1 MTTADVR
8 AIAQLNKEVVLR
20 AIDAIKTFD
29 VDTFLDAFH
38 AEVTIHEPEYLP
50 YAGVYHGADGFH
62 RLFTE
67 AVKLVDVSSLDVVSA
82 TVDEERAVLLMT
94 AELISTRERV
104 HITEHWVLAEGKV
117 VDVRVFW
124 FDLPR

>member
-8 AIAQLNKEVVLR
+8 AIAQLNKEVVLG

-29 VDTFLDAFH
+29 VDAFLDALH
-38 AEVTIHEPEYLP
+38 TEVTIHEPEYLP

-62 RLFTE
+62 QLFTE
-67 AVKLVDVSSLDVVSA
+67 AVKLVDVSSLEVVSA

-104 HITEHWVLAEGKV
+104 HITEHWVLVDGKV